1 MVRSEDGQLVGFVF
15 VDVDDDIGIADYV
28 ERGRE
33 VIAERVEIPDGYRLA
48 WAGQFEYL
56 ERARAQLQI
65 LVPAALLLIF
75 MMLYVHR
82 KRLTETLII
91 MLALPLSLTG
101 AVWLLWLLNYRMSV
115 AVWVGMIAVAGLA
128 VELSLLM
135 MLYLD
140 LANKERQGNAK
151 QNLLEAIIN
160 GASRRI
166 RPMTMTG
173 LSTCIGLAPI
183 MLSTGAG
190 ADVMKRIA
198 APMVGGVVSA
208 LLTAL
213 IILPA
218 VYAIWQEVTS
228 SSGTETEA

>member
-1 MVRSEDGQLVGFVF
+1 MVRSEDGQIVGFVF
-15 VDVDDDIGIADYV
+15 VDVREGIVLADYV
-28 ERGRE
+28 DLSRA
-33 VIAERVEIPDGYRLA
+33 VVADRVAIPDGYRLA

-56 ERARAQLQI
+56 ERARARLQV

-75 MMLYVHR
+75 LMLYIHR
-82 KRLTETLII
+82 GRLTETLII

-101 AVWLLWLLNYRMSV
+101 AVWLLWLLGYNLSV
-115 AVWVGMIAVAGLA
+115 AVWIGMIAVAGLA
-128 VELSLLM
+128 VELGLLM

-140 LANKERQGNAK
+140 IAFRESAVSTVGDLRS
-151 QNLLEAIIN
+151 AIVD
-160 GASRRI
+160 GAARRI

-183 MLSTGAG
+183 MLATGAG

-198 APMVGGVVSA
+198 APMIGGVVSA

-213 IILPA
+213 IIFPA
-218 VYAIWQEVTS
+218 IYSIWRGHSLGPPATS
-228 SSGTETEA
+228 R